1 MNKKF
6 NPLVYKLKVKT
17 IKKGEAEQ
25 KIRTYQHLPQ
35 ILSELQ
41 PLKHQNQ
48 NQNKK
53 PNTTQRRENSV
64 AKM

>member
-6 NPLVYKLKVKT
+6 IILVYKLEQKV
-17 IKKGEAEQ
+17 GEAEQ

>member
-6 NPLVYKLKVKT
+6 ITLVYKLEEKIRRT
-17 IKKGEAEQ
+17 GGRA

-48 NQNKK
+48 KQNKNK
-53 PNTTQRRENSV
+53 NKEQ
-64 AKM
+64 

>member
-6 NPLVYKLKVKT
+6 ITLVYKLEEKIRRT
-17 IKKGEAEQ
+17 GGRA

>member
-1 MNKKF
+1 
-6 NPLVYKLKVKT
+6 V
-17 IKKGEAEQ
+17 GEAEQ